1 MIVRVI
7 WKGEILMNNEI
18 GPEVI
23 GRVKE
28 VASQGN
34 LTCQEAWQIANE
46 LQVPFLEVGR
56 AADASGIKIIACQ
69 LGCF

>member
-1 MIVRVI
+1 
-7 WKGEILMNNEI
+7 MNNEKR
-18 GPEVI
+18 PEII
-23 GRVKE
+23 GRVIE

-34 LTCQEAWQIANE
+34 LTCQQAWQIASE
-46 LQVPFLEVGR
+46 LQVPFLEVGQ